1 MLDETL
7 STIRDQDPDGQT
19 LMARAGDDGAS
30 SGSDPAAL
38 GSVNVYRMVHQAL
51 RGRYLLAAILGLGCA
66 VGLAVLARGMA
77 KPVYRS
83 EALIRIAY
91 DAPTMAANS
100 DGASKSIE
108 AFDAFMQSQVAMLGS
123 RRVMDLAGEDAGWA
137 ELGIK
142 ATPAM
147 MADIARDIQV
157 ERKGGAE
164 HIRVTYDSDDATRA
178 AMVVRSVVDAFTV
191 VYNSTDSKSSRE
203 KMAALQAKRDELS
216 SRVDEYGGKL
226 RTVAAEFGS
235 SSVDK
240 FYEAAVQQV
249 TKVESALGDV
259 RIQMALTA
267 APVIN
272 GAPKAAQRLSPQQI
286 GRLDPTMA
294 RYLAEREAREAELE
308 QLRLRGYLEGNKQ
321 IIQVEKALE
330 TTMKHIS
337 DYAVEFQS
345 VQTLAPVPT
354 GAGPNV
360 MVRTIE
366 ELKTGEANL
375 TDLDQQMK
383 KQLQDLGSK
392 KADVELLKGHI
403 DRDRAEIADIAQKM
417 SASQLES
424 ALSGRMSVVS
434 PAEVPL
440 LPVKDRRMQFLA
452 AGAMSGFLLPA
463 VGFVA
468 LGTLRRRY
476 RYSDDAAGDLA
487 SKIPL
492 LGILPM
498 LPHRLNDPD
507 SAADAAQCVHQ
518 IRVMLQVNQP
528 QEGSVAYMVTSAC
541 PGEGKTSLVA
551 ALAMS
556 FAITGAKTL
565 LVDADLIGQRLT
577 RGFHAEGEPG
587 FRDLVRDPAS
597 TAHVV
602 KTGTN
607 NLSLLACGVS
617 DGRDACAVSGRSL
630 KKVIAAAKMRYD
642 VVLVDSGPILGSLE
656 ASVMAQAVDSVILTI
671 SREQQKPLVE
681 RAIAH
686 LRSVGARIAGM
697 VFNKAERKDFYRSVG
712 ASSLRSVSA
721 QKSESTA
728 MIRAGMN
735 ATSGFGSLVDSV
747 QSYMPKSA

>member
-7 STIRDQDPDGQT
+7 PTNRDQDIDAQS
-19 LMARAGDDGAS
+19 LMVRAGDDGTS
-30 SGSDPAAL
+30 SGSDPALA
-38 GSVNVYRMVHQAL
+38 SVNVYRMVHQAL
-51 RGRYLLAAILGLGCA
+51 RGRYLWAAILGLGCA
-66 VGLAVLARGMA
+66 VGLAIVAVGMA

-91 DAPTMAANS
+91 DAPTMAAHTDS
-100 DGASKSIE
+100 ASKSIE
-108 AFDAFMQSQVAMLGS
+108 AFEAFMQSQVAMMGS
-123 RRVMDLAGEDAGWA
+123 RRVMDLAGKDAGWA

-147 MADIARDIQV
+147 MADIARDIQID
-157 ERKGGAE
+157 RRGGAE
-164 HIRVTYDSDDATRA
+164 HIRVTYDSNDAARA
-178 AMVVRSVVDAFTV
+178 AMVVRSVVDAFAV
-191 VYNSTDSKSSRE
+191 VYNSADSKSIQE

-216 SRVDEYGGKL
+216 SRVDENEGKL
-226 RTVAAEFGS
+226 RGVAAEFGS
-235 SSVDK
+235 SSVDS

-249 TKVESALGDV
+249 TKVESALGDL
-259 RIQMALTA
+259 RIQIALTA
-267 APVIN
+267 APVGN
-272 GAPKAAQRLSPQQI
+272 GAGKTTQRLTPQQI
-286 GRLDPTMA
+286 GRVDATMA
-294 RYLAEREAREAELE
+294 RYLAEREAREADLE
-308 QLRLRGYLEGNKQ
+308 QLRLRGYMEGNKQ
-321 IIQVEKALE
+321 IIQAEKALE
-330 TTMKHIS
+330 TVVKRIS
-337 DYAVEFQS
+337 NYAVEFQS
-345 VQTLAPVPT
+345 VQTLAALPAS
-354 GAGPNV
+354 AGPNV
-360 MVRTIE
+360 VVRSIE
-366 ELKTGEANL
+366 ELRAGEANL
-375 TDLDQQMK
+375 TDLNRQMK
-383 KQLQDLGSK
+383 KQLQDLGGK
-392 KADVELLKGHI
+392 KAEVEVLKGHI
-403 DRDRAEIADIAQKM
+403 AHDREEIAAIAQKM
-417 SASQLES
+417 SAAQMES

-452 AGAMSGFLLPA
+452 AGAMSGFVLPA

-468 LGTLRRRY
+468 VGTLRRRY

-492 LGILPM
+492 LGILPL

-556 FAITGAKTL
+556 FAISGAKTL

-587 FRDLVRDPAS
+587 FRDVVRDPAS
-597 TAHVV
+597 AVHVV

-630 KKVIAAAKMRYD
+630 KKVIAAAKKRYD
-642 VVLVDSGPILGSLE
+642 VVMVDSGPILGSLE

-686 LRSVGARIAGM
+686 LRSVGARLAGM

-712 ASSLRSVSA
+712 ASSLRSVST
-721 QKSESTA
+721 QNLESTA
-728 MIRAGMN
+728 MIRAGVT

-747 QSYMPKSA
+747 QSYMPKTA

>member
-1 MLDETL
+1 MRDEIL
-7 STIRDQDPDGQT
+7 STVRDNDSQV
-19 LMARAGDDGAS
+19 LMARMDDSGPSAS
-30 SGSDPAAL
+30 ASVPL
-38 GSVNVYRMVHQAL
+38 ESVNVYKVVHQSL
-51 RGRYLLAAILGLGCA
+51 RGRYLLAGLMGLVCA
-66 VGLAVLARGMA
+66 VGLAILARGFA

-91 DAPTMAANS
+91 DAPTMATNS

-123 RRVMDLAGEDAGWA
+123 RRVMDLAGKDPGWT
-137 ELGIK
+137 EMGIK
-142 ATPAM
+142 ATPTM

-164 HIRVTYDSDDATRA
+164 HIRVNYDSDDATRA
-178 AMVVRSVVDAFTV
+178 AMVVQSVVGAFTS
-191 VYNSTDSKSSRE
+191 VYNSTDSKSNHD
-203 KMAALQAKRDELS
+203 KMTALAGKRDQLTT
-216 SRVDEYGGKL
+216 RVEEYEGKI
-226 RTVAAEFGS
+226 RAMSAEFGS

-259 RIQMALTA
+259 RIQMALTS
-267 APVIN
+267 AP
-272 GAPKAAQRLSPQQI
+272 GKTSQRLTPQQI
-286 GRLDPTMA
+286 ARFDATMA
-294 RYLAEREAREAELE
+294 RYLADREQKETELE
-308 QLRLRGYLEGNKQ
+308 QLRLRGYGEGHKQ
-321 IIQVEKALE
+321 IIQAEKALE
-330 TTMKHIS
+330 TAVSRIS
-337 DYAVEFQS
+337 AYAVDFQNVQS
-345 VQTLAPVPT
+345 VPT
-354 GAGPNV
+354 SAAGATVASQNV
-360 MVRTIE
+360 LGRTIE
-366 ELKTGEANL
+366 ELKAGEANL
-375 TDLDQQMK
+375 TDLDRQMK
-383 KQLQDLGSK
+383 KQLQELGTR
-392 KADVELLKGHI
+392 KAEVELIKGHI
-403 DRDRAEIADIAQKM
+403 DRDRAEMADVSQKM
-417 SASQLES
+417 SAAQLES

-440 LPVKDRRMQFLA
+440 LPVKDRRMQFTA
-452 AGAMSGFLLPA
+452 AGALSGFFLPA
-463 VGFVA
+463 AGIVA
-468 LGTLRRRY
+468 MGTLRRRY

-487 SKIPL
+487 STIPL
-492 LGILPM
+492 LGILPL
-498 LPHRLNDPD
+498 LPNRLNDPD

-541 PGEGKTSLVA
+541 PGEGKTSLVT

-556 FAITGAKTL
+556 FAISGANTL

-577 RGFHAEGEPG
+577 RGFNAEGEPG
-587 FRDLVRDPAS
+587 FRDVVRDPSS
-597 TAHVV
+597 TVHVV
-602 KTGTN
+602 KTETN

-617 DGRDACAVSGRSL
+617 DGRDACAVSGRAL
-630 KKVIAAAKMRYD
+630 KQVIAAVKRQYD

-681 RAIAH
+681 RAILH
-686 LRSVGARIAGM
+686 LRSVGARLAGM

-721 QKSESTA
+721 QNSQSTA
-728 MIRAGMN
+728 MIRAGVT

-747 QSYMPKSA
+747 QSYMPKNA

>member
-1 MLDETL
+1 MRDENF
-7 STIRDQDPDGQT
+7 SMVRENDGQA
-19 LMARAGDDGAS
+19 LMARTDDTGPSAS
-30 SGSDPAAL
+30 APVPL
-38 GSVNVYRMVHQAL
+38 ESVNVYRMVHQSL
-51 RGRYLLAAILGLGCA
+51 RGRYLLAGLLGLGCA
-66 VGLAVLARGMA
+66 AGLGILGRGLA

-91 DAPTMAANS
+91 DAPTMAVNA
-100 DGASKSIE
+100 DGATKSIE

-123 RRVMDLAGEDAGWA
+123 RRVMDLAGKDAGWA

-142 ATPAM
+142 ATPRM

-164 HIRVTYDSDDATRA
+164 HIRVTYDSDDAARA
-178 AMVVRSVVDAFTV
+178 AVVVQSVVGAFTV
-191 VYNSTDSKSSRE
+191 VYNSTDSKSSRD
-203 KMAALQAKRDELS
+203 KMTALEGRRDELAG
-216 SRVDEYGGKL
+216 RVDEYEGKL
-226 RTVAAEFGS
+226 RAVSAEFGS
-235 SSVDK
+235 SSVEK
-240 FYEAAVQQV
+240 FYEAQVQQV

-259 RIQMALTA
+259 RIQMALTS
-267 APVIN
+267 AP
-272 GAPKAAQRLSPQQI
+272 APGKTSQRLTPQQI
-286 GRLDPTMA
+286 ARFDATMA
-294 RYLAEREAREAELE
+294 RYLADREQKESDLE
-308 QLRLRGYLEGNKQ
+308 QFRLRGYLEGNKQ
-321 IIQVEKALE
+321 IIQAEKALE
-330 TTMKHIS
+330 TAVSRIS
-337 DYAVEFQS
+337 TYAVDFQNVQS
-345 VQTLAPVPT
+345 VPLMA
-354 GAGPNV
+354 AGTAGTPQN
-360 MVRTIE
+360 MVGRTIE
-366 ELKTGEANL
+366 ELKAGEANL
-375 TDLDQQMK
+375 TDLDRQMK
-383 KQLQDLGSK
+383 KQLQVLGSK
-392 KADVELLKGHI
+392 KSEVELIKGHI
-403 DRDRAEIADIAQKM
+403 DRDRAEMVDVSQKM
-417 SASQLES
+417 SAAQLES
-424 ALSGRMSVVS
+424 ALAGRMSVVS

-440 LPVKDRRMQFLA
+440 LPVKDRRMQFMA
-452 AGAMSGFLLPA
+452 AGTMSGFFLPA
-463 VGFVA
+463 GVIVA
-468 LGTLRRRY
+468 MGTLRRRY

-487 SKIPL
+487 STIPL
-492 LGILPM
+492 LGILPL

-541 PGEGKTSLVA
+541 PGEGKTSLVT

-556 FAITGAKTL
+556 FAVSGAKTL

-577 RGFHAEGEPG
+577 RGFNAEGERG
-587 FRDLVRDPAS
+587 FRDVVRDPAS
-597 TAHVV
+597 PIHVV
-602 KTGTN
+602 KTETN

-617 DGRDACAVSGRSL
+617 DGRDACAVSGRTL
-630 KKVIAAAKMRYD
+630 KQMMAAIKKRYD

-686 LRSVGARIAGM
+686 LRSVGARLAGM

-728 MIRAGMN
+728 MIRAGVT

-747 QSYMPKSA
+747 QSYMPKNV